1 MNGVGGCVSPPLGVL
16 KGGQQLLCVL
26 IRPTQTPYRIFSDKP
41 TLNLTLHIWPWREGE
56 RFVLFLVCMIIKRE
70 GGKKKRG
77 GVRGYVLGVKYFFPL
92 FLFLSHHCTLRKM
105 ESKIYILLIFGFCRY
120 GSNG

>member
-1 MNGVGGCVSPPLGVL
+1 MCGSPPLSPPPGVL

-41 TLNLTLHIWPWREGE
+41 KLNLTLHIWPWREGE

-77 GVRGYVLGVKYFFPL
+77 GGSRIFPGGQVFFP
-92 FLFLSHHCTLRKM
+92 FVSFSLSSL
-105 ESKIYILLIFGFCRY
+105 YIKE
-120 GSNG
+120 NGK

>member
-1 MNGVGGCVSPPLGVL
+1 MWVPTPLPSPGVL

-56 RFVLFLVCMIIKRE
+56 RFLLFLVCMYDHQERR
-70 GGKKKRG
+70 GGKKAG
-77 GVRGYVLGVKYFFPL
+77 GGSRICPGGQVSFSFAS
-92 FLFLSHHCTLRKM
+92 FSLSSL
-105 ESKIYILLIFGFCRY
+105 YIKE
-120 GSNG
+120 NGK